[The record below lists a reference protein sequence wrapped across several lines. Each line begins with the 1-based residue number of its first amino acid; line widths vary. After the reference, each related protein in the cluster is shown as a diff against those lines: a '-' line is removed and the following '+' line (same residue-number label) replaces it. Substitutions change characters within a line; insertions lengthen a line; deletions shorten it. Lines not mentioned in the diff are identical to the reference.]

1 MLCFR
6 GWCEFFET
14 FVDWSWRETCNR
26 FASATLCHPTILCVC
41 WRVQLFM
48 CSCNA
53 SWPFPVAGL
62 TVILSLQS
70 NAFTITMLMLCDA
83 DDVAECA
90 IGISAALGSMSS
102 WWKGL
107 DFAHVEWV
115 KSKKKVVEML
125 EKKKVKRWK
134 KDRKRDEKRVLKVRC
149 FWKRIA
155 SLLRI
160 LRCGLFY
167 IGSLC
172 CRWALRGF
180 RFGCSRSEPQSAP
193 RQVAPLLRWT
203 LSMHR
208 CMEK

>member
-1 MLCFR
+1 MLCCR

-70 NAFTITMLMLCDA
+70 TAFTITMLMLCDA

-107 DFAHVEWV
+107 DFANGWKV
-115 KSKKKVVEML
+115 KKVVEML
-125 EKKKVKRWK
+125 EEKKVKRWK
-134 KDRKRDEKRVLKVRC
+134 KDRNEMKTE
-149 FWKRIA
+149 FWKFAA
-155 SLLRI
+155 SENTLLH
-160 LRCGLFY
+160 CFAFY
-167 IGSLC
+167 VAGCFTSVSL